1 MMLLERMKKNLKRM
15 SSPVRLVQAS
25 QLLTDGSQYE
35 GEMLSGL
42 PNGHGNKS
50 FANGD
55 DYEGQFKRTEGTW
68 TWDTPI

>member
-1 MMLLERMKKNLKRM
+1 MAKDTPRENEKKSEAKVLSRED
-15 SSPVRLVQAS
+15 SAGS

-55 DYEGQFKRTEGTW
+55 DY
-68 TWDTPI
+68 